1 MATDRETR
9 RRLRSLELRS
19 QDVLLVRV
27 LLAIV
32 LRVVGAVLI
41 VLAVANILGIAP
53 YTLQPGIGMPSTLAL
68 VAAFGGPTIQI
79 IAGLVAMIRAGTIA
93 RHLVPARVPRPRCPA
108 CGYELTTLDDGRC
121 TECEYELTPARDGP
135 IGSTDRLLLTRS
147 YVATCMRIAGIAI
160 GFYGVSRFAL
170 LGITKFMLFTPSVT
184 EQYLADRDLL
194 WAVVL
199 IALGI
204 TTYALADWLARI
216 ALLGVARKDRGPT
229 PIDAG
234 PPNDQHPD
242 LS

>member
-41 VLAVANILGIAP
+41 VLAVANILRIAP

-79 IAGLVAMIRAGTIA
+79 IAGLVAMIRAGTLA
-93 RHLVPARVPRPRCPA
+93 RHLVPARVPRPACPA

-135 IGSTDRLLLTRS
+135 MNATDRLLLTRS
-147 YVATCMRIAGIAI
+147 CVATCMRIAGIAI

-170 LGITKFMLFTPSVT
+170 LGVTKFMLFTPSLA

-216 ALLGVARKDRGPT
+216 TLLGLKEKGPA
-229 PIDAG
+229 PIDAD
-234 PPNDQHPD
+234 PPSNQNPDQ
-242 LS
+242 S